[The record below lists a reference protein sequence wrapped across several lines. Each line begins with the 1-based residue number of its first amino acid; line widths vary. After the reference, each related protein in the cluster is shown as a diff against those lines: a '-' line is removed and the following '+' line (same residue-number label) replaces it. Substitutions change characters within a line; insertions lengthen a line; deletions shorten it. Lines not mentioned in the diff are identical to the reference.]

1 MNEFLD
7 FFKNQQQ
14 DISLVIFLMFF
25 SCAVAIFHTLIVGS
39 LLNIKLRPKWIFFA
53 LNPAIIGL
61 ASLFGFGFGLLA
73 FIVLFASVFILGIAG
88 GIYSSIKGNDE
99 EKEFLRQYPK
109 AKEPLWK
116 KILGYALFF
125 VGGALFLAS
134 GPYALI
140 IIIAGAFIIGM
151 MPSSKNR
158 FKKYQATLPTSK
170 IRSMAMGLV
179 EVQGRL
185 IAKTIMTAPIENTQ
199 CIGYKYVVE
208 RISTDKEGRDSYTE
222 ILSETRCNEFLIE
235 DETGSVP
242 VNPDKL
248 ELIWLELDSRYTN
261 SSKRYTQYLLK
272 ENDEVLIIGKASIRE
287 NNEMVIEH
295 ENVKDVFA
303 IAPKTAVNTYNET
316 RPLVNSFVLFSCV
329 LAFFTAIVLISPV
342 TIKGDRVVI
351 TMNATMFNWDDF
363 FSKF

>member
-7 FFKNQQQ
+7 FFKSQPQ

-61 ASLFGFGFGLLA
+61 ASLPGAGFGLLA
-73 FIVLFASVFILGIAG
+73 FILLVASVFILGIIA
-88 GIYSSIKGNDE
+88 GIYAAIKGNDE

-109 AKEPLWK
+109 AKQPLWK
-116 KILGYALFF
+116 KILGFAIVLI
-125 VGGALFLAS
+125 VGPLFLAS
-134 GPYALI
+134 GPYALV
-140 IIIAGAFIIGM
+140 IIIAAAFIIAM
-151 MPSSKNR
+151 LPSSKNR

-185 IAKTIMTAPIENTQ
+185 IAKTLMTAPIDNIQ

-208 RISTDKEGRDSYTE
+208 RISTDKDGSDSYTE
-222 ILSETRCNEFLIE
+222 ILSETRCNEFIIQ

-242 VNPDKL
+242 VNPEKL
-248 ELIWLELDSRYTN
+248 EFVWVALDGRYTN

-272 ENDEVLIIGKASIRE
+272 EHDEVLIIGKASLRE
-287 NNEMVIEH
+287 NNETIIEH
-295 ENVKDVFA
+295 ENIKDVFA
-303 IAPKTAVNTYNET
+303 IAPKSAVITYNQT
-316 RPLVNSFVLFSCV
+316 RPLANSFMLFSCV
-329 LAFFTAIVLISPV
+329 LAFFTAVVLISPV
-342 TIKGDRVVI
+342 AIKGDQVVV
-351 TMNATMFNWDDF
+351 TLNSAMFNWDDF

>member
-61 ASLFGFGFGLLA
+61 TSLPGAGFGLLA
-73 FIVLFASVFILGIAG
+73 FIILVASVFILGIIA
-88 GIYSSIKGNDE
+88 GIYTAIKGNDE
-99 EKEFLRQYPK
+99 EKAFLRQYPK

-116 KILGYALFF
+116 KILAFIAVLIFGP
-125 VGGALFLAS
+125 LFLAS
-134 GPYALI
+134 GPYAFV
-140 IIIAGAFIIGM
+140 IIIAFAIIM
-151 MPSSKNR
+151 AMLPSSKNR

-170 IRSMAMGLV
+170 IRSLAMGLV
-179 EVQGRL
+179 EVQGTL
-185 IAKTIMTAPIENTQ
+185 IAKIQMTAPIDNIP

-208 RISTDKEGRDSYTE
+208 RISTDKDGRDSYTE
-222 ILSETRCNEFLIE
+222 ILSETRCNEFLIR
-235 DETGSVP
+235 DDTGSVP
-242 VNPDKL
+242 VTPEKL
-248 ELIWLELDSRYTN
+248 EFIWVAQDSRYTN

-272 ENDEVLIIGKASIRE
+272 ENDEVLIIGKASLRT
-287 NNEMVIEH
+287 NNETIIEH
-295 ENVKDVFA
+295 ESVKDVFA
-303 IAPKTAVNTYNET
+303 IAPKSAVTTYNQT
-316 RPLVNSFVLFSCV
+316 RPLINSFILFSCV
-329 LAFFTAIVLISPV
+329 LAFFTAVVLISV
-342 TIKGDRVVI
+342 VAIKGDRVVV
-351 TMNATMFNWDDF
+351 TLNSVMFNWDDF